1 MSKIGSEKMKAAIH
15 EMLTTNHKDRKFKET
30 IDLQIGLKD
39 YDINKDKRFQGVV
52 KLPNVIRPR
61 LKICV
66 IADAVHSEQC
76 KKDNIDFITTDSLS
90 KKIDPDD
97 KKGKQLKKWSRHY
110 KILFVSESIVGQL
123 PKLGGKFFAKW
134 GKFPLVIK
142 GNEQVKVKVDEQ
154 LASVKFQLKKVLCL
168 GVAVGN
174 VDMTEEQI
182 RQNLNMTINLLVSLL
197 KKGWN
202 NIKSLYIKTTMGK
215 PVSLF

>member
-1 MSKIGSEKMKAAIH
+1 MSKIGSDKMKAAIH

-39 YDINKDKRFQGVV
+39 YDINKDKRFQGAV
-52 KLPNVIRPR
+52 KLPNVIRPS

-66 IADAVHSEQC
+66 NAAAVHSEQC

>member
-1 MSKIGSEKMKAAIH
+1 MSKIGSDKMKAAIH
-15 EMLTTNHKDRKFKET
+15 EMLTADHKQRKFKET

-39 YDINKDKRFQGVV
+39 YDVNKDKRFSGVV
-52 KLPNVIRPR
+52 KLPNVVRPR

-76 KKDNIDFITTDSLS
+76 KKENIDFITTDSLS
-90 KKIDPDD
+90 KKIDPED
-97 KKGKQLKKWSRHY
+97 KKGKQLKKWCRHY

-123 PKLGGKFFAKW
+123 PKLGGKFYAKW
-134 GKFPLVIK
+134 GKFPLIIK
-142 GNEQVKVKVDEQ
+142 GNEQVRVKVDEQ

-174 VDMTEEQI
+174 VDMTDEQI